1 MQNRIELEEIRG
13 KCRARYKLEGTIKE
27 YSEKIFELYKVDL
40 VQILLNAETLEPHDF
55 LKVYTLEELNEVLNN
70 KVISSLLFRC
80 WRNEEYFEILLDSS
94 LDSLTVIAD
103 EELLK
108 KVEKEL

>member
-40 VQILLNAETLEPHDF
+40 VQILLKAETLEPHDF
-55 LKVYTLEELNEVLNN
+55 LKVYTLEELNKVLDN
-70 KVISSLLFRC
+70 KEISSLLFRC
-80 WRNEEYFEILLDSS
+80 WRDEEYFEILLDVGFNS
-94 LDSLTVIAD
+94 LMIIAD
-103 EELLK
+103 EHLIEEIENEL
-108 KVEKEL
+108 